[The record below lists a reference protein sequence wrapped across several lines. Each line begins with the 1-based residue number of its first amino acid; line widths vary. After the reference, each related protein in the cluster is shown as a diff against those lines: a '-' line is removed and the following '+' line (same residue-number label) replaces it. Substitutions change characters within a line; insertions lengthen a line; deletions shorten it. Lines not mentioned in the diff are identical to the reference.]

1 MGFGVI
7 CLIVEL
13 VGKYVFIC
21 GFVFY
26 KVFLVVLIQL
36 LFRLFVNF
44 ACKSF
49 RKFYLL
55 QENTIPYIYFSC
67 CSSYISIFYNFLS

>member
-1 MGFGVI
+1 M
-7 CLIVEL
+7 CLFV
-13 VGKYVFIC
+13 VF
-21 GFVFY
+21 FY
-26 KVFLVVLIQL
+26 KVFLVVLILL

-49 RKFYLL
+49 CKFYSL
-55 QENTIPYIYFSC
+55 QENTIPYIYFCC